1 MGISDFFNELEM
13 PDFRG
18 VWRVINKGE
27 PYGFQIIWKD
37 DKNQYNSMYMDP
49 EGDITNTTEIYLKN
63 KKLNLKTVYE
73 KTNWE
78 VTEVLE
84 MTGKDTISV
93 EGINNNGPFKQTL
106 IKLLGDS
113 KVER

>member
-1 MGISDFFNELEM
+1 MKKGKDEFLNKDEN

-18 VWRVINKGE
+18 VWKVIDEGE
-27 PYGFQIIWKD
+27 SYGFQIIWKD
-37 DKNQYNSMYMDP
+37 DSNKYKSMYMDSN
-49 EGDITNTTEIYLKN
+49 DNITNTTEIYLIN
-63 KKLNLKTVYE
+63 KKLILKTVYE

-93 EGINNNGPFKQTL
+93 EGINNNGTYKQTL
-106 IKLLGDS
+106 IKLLVD
-113 KVER
+113 VE

>member
-1 MGISDFFNELEM
+1 MAIIDFFNKEEN

-18 VWRVINKGE
+18 VWRVINNGE

-37 DKNQYNSMYMDP
+37 DTNQYKSMYMDP
-49 EGDITNTTEIYLKN
+49 NGDITNTTEIYLKN
-63 KKLNLKTVYE
+63 KKLNIKTVYE
-73 KTNWE
+73 ATNWE

-93 EGINNNGPFKQTL
+93 EGINNHGTYKQTL

-113 KVER
+113 RLER